1 MIRIGIFGTDNSH
14 SIGFS
19 QFFNV
24 ERGARRI
31 HGAKVVAIYG
41 LDETRNRE
49 VAQKGNVPVIVSRPE
64 EMLGLIDA
72 AIVDFRHGS
81 RHWKYARL
89 CIEAGLPTFIDKPLA
104 ASVADAEKIVALAR
118 KRRVPVTSFSTL
130 RFGRA
135 TEQFKR
141 DVARIGKV
149 RAAVITQPGSA
160 RDPYDGIF
168 FYAVHGVELMLE
180 VFGNNVVAARGVDH
194 DGTLVASIRYRN
206 GLVVTLHEIAAGWC
220 PLTATAFGEKGVA
233 HRAQDGRDDGFFV
246 GAQKFTRMF
255 RTGEMPLPLRD
266 LPLSVRV
273 LAAIE
278 KSMRR
283 GGAETRV

>member
-19 QFFNV
+19 RFFNV

-31 HGAKVVAIYG
+31 RGAKVVAIYG
-41 LDETRNRE
+41 LDAARNRE
-49 VAQKGNVPVIVSRPE
+49 VAQKGNVPVICGNPSD
-64 EMLGLIDA
+64 MLGLIDA

-104 ASVADAEKIVALAR
+104 ASVGDAEKIVALA
-118 KRRVPVTSFSTL
+118 KRHRVPIASYSTL

-135 TEQFKR
+135 TEKFKR
-141 DVARIGKV
+141 DLARIGRV
-149 RAAVITQPGSA
+149 RAAIIAQPGSA

-168 FYAVHGVELMLE
+168 FYAVHGIEFMLE
-180 VFGNNVVAARGVDH
+180 VFGNNVVAARGFER
-194 DGTLVASIRYRN
+194 GGNLVAAIRYRD
-206 GLVVTLHEIAAGWC
+206 GLVVSLHEIAAGWC
-220 PLTATAFGEKGVA
+220 PFTATAFGEKGVA
-233 HRAQDGRDDGFFV
+233 QREQESGDDGFFI
-246 GAQKFTRMF
+246 GARKFTKMF
-255 RTGEMPLPLRD
+255 RTGKQPMSLRD
-266 LPLSVRV
+266 LTVSVRI

-278 KSMRR
+278 KSMRC
-283 GGAETRV
+283 GGRELGV